1 MAKITEKDFTCE
13 FIIRDKTSIEAGYVD
28 DPDDSGGITNHG
40 VTQAL
45 ANQYKTTLK
54 TKFGWNGNMRNLTT
68 EMAFFI
74 YKTHFWDKMKLDEV
88 MKRSVFLADRLFDLG
103 INAGKSVAVKNLQ
116 RYLNVMNNRQTY
128 WKDIDADGAMGPKS
142 LAALDAY
149 IAKRGATGKDYLIDA
164 MLDMQSTYYIELAE
178 RREKDEKFIYGWQAR
193 KRRERKR
200 YEAICLNGFSVE

>member
-13 FIIRDKTSIEAGYVD
+13 FIIRDKTNIEGGFVD
-28 DPDDSGGITNHG
+28 DPDDSGGATSHGITK
-40 VTQAL
+40 TL
-45 ANQYKTTLK
+45 ADQYKTTLK

-103 INAGKSVAVKNLQ
+103 INAGKTVAVKNLQ

>member
-13 FIIRDKTSIEAGYVD
+13 FIIRDKTDVEGGYVD
-28 DPDDSGGITNHG
+28 DPDDNGKCTNHG
-40 VTQAL
+40 ITQAL

-54 TKFGWNGNMRNLTT
+54 TKFGWDGNMRNLTT

-74 YKTHFWDKMKLDEV
+74 YKTHFWDKMKLDDV

-103 INAGKSVAVKNLQ
+103 INAGKTVPVKNLQ

-128 WKDIDADGAMGPKS
+128 WKDIDADGAMGPKT

>member
-1 MAKITEKDFTCE
+1 MTKITEKDFTCE

-45 ANQYKTTLK
+45 ANQYKTALK

-74 YKTHFWDKMKLDEV
+74 YKTHFWDKMKLDDV

-128 WKDIDADGAMGPKS
+128 WKDIDADGGMGPKT
-142 LAALDAY
+142 LGALDAY
-149 IAKRGATGKDYLIDA
+149 IAKRGEQGKDYLIDA

-200 YEAICLNGFSVE
+200 YEAIRLNGFSVE

>member
-74 YKTHFWDKMKLDEV
+74 YKTHFWDKMKLDDV

>member
-54 TKFGWNGNMRNLTT
+54 TKFGWDGNMRNLTT

-103 INAGKSVAVKNLQ
+103 INAGKTVAVKNLQ

-149 IAKRGATGKDYLIDA
+149 ISKRGATGKDYLIDA

-200 YEAICLNGFSVE
+200 YEAIRLNGFSVE

>member
-13 FIIRDKTSIEAGYVD
+13 FIIRDKTDVEGGYVD
-28 DPDDSGGITNHG
+28 DPDDNGKCTNHG
-40 VTQAL
+40 ITQAL
-45 ANQYKTTLK
+45 AEQYKTTLK
-54 TKFGWNGNMRNLTT
+54 TKFGWDGNMRNLTT

-74 YKTHFWDKMKLDEV
+74 YKTHFWDKMKLDDV

-103 INAGKSVAVKNLQ
+103 INAGKTVAVKNLQ

>member
-13 FIIRDKTSIEAGYVD
+13 FIIHDKTSIEAGYVD

-40 VTQAL
+40 ITQAL

-54 TKFGWNGNMRNLTT
+54 TKFGWDGNMRNLTT

-103 INAGKSVAVKNLQ
+103 INAGKTVPVKNLQ

-128 WKDIDADGAMGPKS
+128 WKNIDADGAMGPKT

>member
-13 FIIRDKTSIEAGYVD
+13 FIIRDKTSIEAGYVN
-28 DPDDSGGITNHG
+28 DPDDSGNETMMGITK
-40 VTQAL
+40 AL
-45 ANQYKTTLK
+45 ADQYKTTLK
-54 TKFGWNGNMRNLTT
+54 TKFGWNGNMRNLTYD
-68 EMAFFI
+68 MAFFI

-103 INAGKSVAVKNLQ
+103 INAGKTVAVKNLQ

-149 IAKRGATGKDYLIDA
+149 IAKRGETGKDYLIDA

-200 YEAICLNGFSVE
+200 YEAIILNGFSVE

>member
-54 TKFGWNGNMRNLTT
+54 TKFGWDGNMRNLTT

-103 INAGKSVAVKNLQ
+103 INAGKTVAVKNLQ

>member
-1 MAKITEKDFTCE
+1 MTKITEKDFTCE
-13 FIIRDKTSIEAGYVD
+13 FIIRDKTSIEAGFVD
-28 DPDDSGGITNHG
+28 DPDDSGGATCHG
-40 VTQAL
+40 ITQAL

-74 YKTHFWDKMKLDEV
+74 YKTHFWDKMKLDDV

-128 WKDIDADGAMGPKS
+128 WKDIDADGGMGPKT
-142 LAALDAY
+142 LGALDAY
-149 IAKRGATGKDYLIDA
+149 IAKRGEQGKDYLIDA

-200 YEAICLNGFSVE
+200 YEAIRLNGFSAE

>member
-13 FIIRDKTSIEAGYVD
+13 FISRDKTSIEAGYVD

-54 TKFGWNGNMRNLTT
+54 TKFGWDGNMRNLTT

-103 INAGKSVAVKNLQ
+103 INAGKTVPVKNLQ

-128 WKDIDADGAMGPKS
+128 WKNIDADGAMGPQT

-178 RREKDEKFIYGWQAR
+178 RREKVEKFIYGWQAR

>member
-13 FIIRDKTSIEAGYVD
+13 FIIRDKTDVEGGYVD
-28 DPDDSGGITNHG
+28 DPDDSGKCTNHG
-40 VTQAL
+40 ITQAL
-45 ANQYKTTLK
+45 ADQYKTTLK

-74 YKTHFWDKMKLDEV
+74 YKAHFWDKMKLDEV

>member
-40 VTQAL
+40 ITKTL
-45 ANQYKTTLK
+45 ADQYKTTLK
-54 TKFGWNGNMRNLTT
+54 TKFGWNGNMRNLTYD
-68 EMAFFI
+68 MAFFI
-74 YKTHFWDKMKLDEV
+74 YKTHFWDKMKLDDV

-128 WKDIDADGAMGPKS
+128 WKDIDADGGMGPKT
-142 LAALDAY
+142 LGALDAY
-149 IAKRGATGKDYLIDA
+149 IAKRGEQGKDYLIDA
-164 MLDMQSTYYIELAE
+164 MLDMQSMYYIELAE

-200 YEAICLNGFSVE
+200 YEAIRLNGFSAE

>member
-13 FIIRDKTSIEAGYVD
+13 FIIRDKTDVEGGYVD
-28 DPDDSGGITNHG
+28 DPDDNGKCTNHG
-40 VTQAL
+40 ITQAL
-45 ANQYKTTLK
+45 ADQYKTTLK

-103 INAGKSVAVKNLQ
+103 INAGKTVAVKNLQ

-200 YEAICLNGFSVE
+200 YEAIILNGFSVE

>member
-1 MAKITEKDFTCE
+1 MTKITEKDFTCE
-13 FIIRDKTSIEAGYVD
+13 FIIRDKTDVEGGYVD
-28 DPDDSGGITNHG
+28 DPDDNGKCTNHG

-45 ANQYKTTLK
+45 AEQYKTTLK
-54 TKFGWNGNMRNLTT
+54 TKFGWDGNMRNLTT

-74 YKTHFWDKMKLDEV
+74 YKTHFWDKMKLDDV

-103 INAGKSVAVKNLQ
+103 INAGKTVAVKNLQ
-116 RYLNVMNNRQTY
+116 RYLNVMNNSQTY

>member
-13 FIIRDKTSIEAGYVD
+13 FIIRDKTDVEGGYVD
-28 DPDDSGGITNHG
+28 DPDDNGKCTNHG
-40 VTQAL
+40 ITQAL
-45 ANQYKTTLK
+45 ADQYKTTLK

-128 WKDIDADGAMGPKS
+128 WKDIDVDGAMGPKS

-200 YEAICLNGFSVE
+200 YEAIILNGFSVE

>member
-13 FIIRDKTSIEAGYVD
+13 FIIRDKTNIEAGYVN
-28 DPDDSGGITNHG
+28 DPDDSGAETNLGITK
-40 VTQAL
+40 AL
-45 ANQYKTTLK
+45 AAQYKTTLK
-54 TKFGWNGNMRNLTT
+54 TKFGWNGNMRDLTYD
-68 EMAFFI
+68 MAFFI

-103 INAGKSVAVKNLQ
+103 INAGKTVPVKNLQ

-128 WKDIDADGAMGPKS
+128 WKNIDADGAMGPKT

>member
-13 FIIRDKTSIEAGYVD
+13 FIIHDKTSIEAGYVD

-40 VTQAL
+40 ITKTL
-45 ANQYKTTLK
+45 ADQYKTTLK
-54 TKFGWNGNMRNLTT
+54 TKFGWDGNMRNLTT

-103 INAGKSVAVKNLQ
+103 INAGKTVAVKNLQ

-128 WKDIDADGAMGPKS
+128 WKDINADGLMGPAT
-142 LAALDAY
+142 LGVLDAY
-149 IAKRGATGKDYLIDA
+149 IAKRGETGKDYLIDA

-200 YEAICLNGFSVE
+200 YEAIRLNGFSVE